1 MELKGSVT
9 TRTKR
14 PTLVD
19 VASLAGVTSMTAS
32 RVLND
37 PSKVKPETR
46 ESVLLAMETLNYV
59 PNRVAGGLSSNASR
73 LLPLVVPSLSNTV
86 LIDVVRGAQEV
97 IEAAGYQMLLGNLEY
112 DVDKE
117 TETVAA
123 LLSWSPDA
131 FILSGVEHTHRTYE
145 LLRQANIPIVEIMD
159 LTSTPMDVNIGYSH
173 EGAGHDMGN
182 YLIDRGYRSFV
193 FAGVKLDHDRRA
205 MKRYEGFRTSL
216 VESGF
221 DEPSLAHLQGHFGPH
236 AGAKGMERI
245 LEEFPKIDC
254 VYFAND
260 DLAVGA
266 LMTCQRLGLEVP
278 EQIAIAG
285 FNGLEIGQ
293 IAHPRITT
301 TRTLRFETG
310 RLAAEYALR
319 RIKGEILDQ
328 PIIDVGSEIIQGES
342 A

>member
-1 MELKGSVT
+1 
-9 TRTKR
+9 
-14 PTLVD
+14 
-19 VASLAGVTSMTAS
+19 MTAS

-46 ESVLLAMETLNYV
+46 ESVLTAMETLNYV
-59 PNRVAGGLSSNASR
+59 PNRVAGGLSSNTSR

-86 LIDVVRGAQEV
+86 LIDVVRGAQEA
-97 IEAAGYQMLLGNLEY
+97 IEEAGYQMLLGNLEY

-145 LLRQANIPIVEIMD
+145 LLGQANIPIVEIMD
-159 LTSTPMDVNIGYSH
+159 LTSTPMDVNIGFSH
-173 EGAGHDMGN
+173 EAAGHDMGT
-182 YLIDRGYRSFV
+182 YLIGRGYRSFV
-193 FAGVKLDHDRRA
+193 FAGVELDHDLRA
-205 MKRYEGFRTSL
+205 MKRYKGFRKSL
-216 VESGF
+216 LESGF
-221 DEPSLAHLQGHFGPH
+221 DEPPLVRLQGHFGPR
-236 AGAKGMERI
+236 AGAEGLERI
-245 LEEFPKIDC
+245 LEEFSKTDC
-254 VYFAND
+254 IYFAND

-266 LMTCQRLGLEVP
+266 LMTCQRLGLKVP

-285 FNGLEIGQ
+285 FNGLQIGQ
-293 IAHPRITT
+293 VTYPKITT
-301 TRTLRFETG
+301 TLTPRLEIG

-319 RIKGEILDQ
+319 RIKGEMLEESVV
-328 PIIDVGSEIIQGES
+328 DVGVEIIPGES